1 MSSRSFSTNDRV
13 RNDAQTERSTES
25 TVPRTTLQGLSNG
38 VPAISVNG
46 SGVYLDIQSVFSA
59 VFSNPKWVYLPKKH
73 PKTVGESKQLV
84 PTFNTSDEKSLV
96 KSRQWKN
103 SAEINTVGPQQL
115 VQPECWFSM
124 DLWLNYVIKGHNS
137 PTRKDRPYIEDD
149 SIQWWSPCNL
159 VYHLHG

>member
-59 VFSNPKWVYLPKKH
+59 VFSNPKWVYLPKNIRKLSVKASSWCQRLTPLMRNH
-73 PKTVGESKQLV
+73 WWNQDSEKTRLKSTQLDPSSWCNQNVGSAWIYGW
-84 PTFNTSDEKSLV
+84 TMS
-96 KSRQWKN
+96 SRVT
-103 SAEINTVGPQQL
+103 IH
-115 VQPECWFSM
+115 QPEK
-124 DLWLNYVIKGHNS
+124 IGH
-137 PTRKDRPYIEDD
+137 T
-149 SIQWWSPCNL
+149 
-159 VYHLHG
+159 